1 MRRGRR
7 EARSQVS
14 KRFGE
19 LGDHFMRRLARLGLA
34 QPVVAGVRMVVQ
46 TNWHAPYKNWKVGA
60 RDSGPYAVPGLP

>member
-14 KRFGE
+14 KRLGE

-34 QPVVAGVRMVVQ
+34 QPGCCRSADG
-46 TNWHAPYKNWKVGA
+46 GA
-60 RDSGPYAVPGLP
+60 N